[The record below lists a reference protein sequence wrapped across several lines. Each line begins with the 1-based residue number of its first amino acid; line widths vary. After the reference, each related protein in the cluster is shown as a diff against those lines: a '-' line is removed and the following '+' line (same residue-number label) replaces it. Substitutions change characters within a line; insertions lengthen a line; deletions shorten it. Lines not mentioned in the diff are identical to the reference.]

1 MLHYFRHNCVNVQD
15 DFSNIK
21 STFFSFVSM
30 FCILFFLFS
39 YTDKASQTAGLHEIK
54 TIYIDI
60 KLFSLNPH
68 LA

>member
-21 STFFSFVSM
+21 STFFFFCVQVLHFV
-30 FCILFFLFS
+30 FLFS

-60 KLFSLNPH
+60 ILFSLNPH